1 MKNQE
6 DKLPSRIFD
15 LAYLQLEKYP
25 NLNMFASKKEGKW
38 QFLSTQAFLDE
49 TVRVS
54 KALIHLGVG
63 KGDKVALVTENRVE
77 WNIIDIAV
85 QQIGGVLVAVYPN
98 ISTNDY
104 KYIFNDAQIKFAFVS
119 SEEIYHKIDVL
130 REDLLLLKEMY
141 TFNEV
146 EGALNWNVIFDFQET
161 NETETLKARSE
172 AVTSEDLLTLIY
184 TSGTTGNPKG
194 VMLTHGNMIAEVT
207 GTSFSTPTTDYDRAL
222 TFLPVCHAYERMFH
236 YIYLNKGNTI
246 YFAES
251 IDALGEN
258 LKEVKPHIFGAVPRV
273 LEKIYNK
280 IMASGNSLTGL
291 KKKIFF
297 WSIAVGEKY
306 EIENRSF
313 IYNIQLAIARKLV
326 FNKWVKALG
335 GEVKGCTVGSAAMQE
350 RLLRLF
356 LAAGIPL
363 LEGYGLTEASPCV
376 AVNCLKRG
384 MKIGTVGP
392 LLINAEAK
400 IAEDGEILIR
410 GGMVM
415 KGYYNQPEETAKV
428 LIDGWLH
435 TGDIGELVDG
445 KYLRITDRKKE
456 IFKTS
461 GGKYIIPQQMENKFG
476 ESKYIEQI
484 MVIGEGEKFPS
495 AFIVPSYSEM
505 LAWAKYKKLSEATLM
520 KEAFLTSKV
529 VKDKLMKEV
538 GKINQEF
545 GHWEQLK
552 EIAILPHEF
561 TVESG
566 ELTPTLKFKRKII
579 LQKYKTAYD
588 SIYKEA
594 GGR

>member
-1 MKNQE
+1 MKNRE
-6 DKLPSRIFD
+6 ENEPKRVFD
-15 LAYLQLEKYP
+15 LAYLQLERYP
-25 NLNMFASKKEGKW
+25 KLNMFASKKENTW
-38 QFLSTQAFLDE
+38 HFMTTEAFLE
-49 TVRVS
+49 EANKVS
-54 KALIHLGVG
+54 KALIHLGVN
-63 KGDKVALVTENRVE
+63 KGDKIALVTENRIE
-77 WNIIDIAV
+77 WNIMDIAV

-104 KYIFNDAQIKFAFVS
+104 RYIFNDALIKFAFVS
-119 SEEIYHKIDVL
+119 TEELYHKIEL
-130 REDLLLLKEMY
+130 IRKELNSLQEIY

-146 EGALNWNVIFDFQET
+146 AGAKSWEKLFDYT
-161 NETETLKARSE
+161 STTEAEVLEERRES
-172 AVTSEDLLTLIY
+172 VQSEDLLTLIY

-194 VMLTHGNMIAEVT
+194 VMLTHANMLAEVE
-207 GTSFSTPTTDYDRAL
+207 GTSFATPTDAYDRAL

-236 YIYLNKGNTI
+236 YIYINKGNTI

-251 IDALGEN
+251 IDALGKN
-258 LKEVKPHIFGAVPRV
+258 FLEVKPHIFGAVPRV

-280 IMASGNSLTGL
+280 INDAGNALPGL

-297 WSIAVGEKY
+297 WAIALGEKY
-306 EIENRSF
+306 ELENRSLF
-313 IYNIQLAIARKLV
+313 YDLQLAIARKLV
-326 FNKWVKALG
+326 FSKWVDALG

-356 LAAGIPL
+356 LAAGVPL

-384 MKIGTVGP
+384 RKIGTVGP
-392 LLINAEAK
+392 MLINAEAK
-400 IAEDGEILIR
+400 IAEDGEILVR

-428 LIDGWLH
+428 LVDGWLH
-435 TGDIGELVDG
+435 TGDIGELIEG
-445 KYLRITDRKKE
+445 KYLKITDRKKE

-476 ESKYIEQI
+476 ECKYIEQI
-484 MVIGEGEKFPS
+484 MVIGEGEKFPA

-505 LAWAKYKKLSEATLM
+505 LAWAKYKKFEEANWEKTDFLS
-520 KEAFLTSKV
+520 SKV
-529 VKDKLMKEV
+529 VEEKMYKELAR
-538 GKINQEF
+538 INKEF
-545 GHWEQLK
+545 GNWEQIK
-552 EIAILPHEF
+552 KIAILPHEF

-579 LQKYKTAYD
+579 LQKYQTEYHKIFNEGTH
-588 SIYKEA
+588 
-594 GGR
+594 